1 MTLETR
7 LRKLIKNPTSE
18 NDLHKL
24 AGDLGIK
31 IQTGRLK
38 DIDQMPNNLLVLNLD
53 NYGNGNHWIAHNR
66 EKNMSMD
73 SYAFLQARLGSYNKQ
88 IQSLDAK
95 MCGPLSVL
103 WLYYTDKFEDGNDRF
118 YKLFKDVYKG

>member
-18 NDLHKL
+18 RDLDKL
-24 AGDLGIK
+24 ATDMGIK
-31 IQTGRLK
+31 ITTGRLK
-38 DIDQMPNNLLVLNLD
+38 DINSLGGNLLVLNLD
-53 NYGNGNHWIAHNR
+53 DYGNGNHWIAHNR

-73 SYAFLQARLGSYNKQ
+73 SYAFLDARLGSYNKQ